1 MTNDAT
7 RHQRRLFD
15 AATFIKSA
23 PRLADIGED
32 IGAEVAFAGRSN
44 AGKSTALNALVG
56 QKALARTSR
65 TPGRTQMIN
74 LFGLG
79 GETEGARRRLV
90 DLPGYGFAKVPE
102 RVRRAWG
109 EAMAQYFAER
119 QSLVG
124 VVVIMDIRHP
134 LKALDQQ
141 MIDYA
146 VARGLPVLALLTKAD
161 KLSFG
166 QAKQTVARLAR
177 EHPLPDGEWMAFS
190 GTKGTHVREVRDV
203 ISAWLDRAPD

>member
-1 MTNDAT
+1 MTEDAA
-7 RHQRRLFD
+7 RPSRRLFD

-23 PRLADIGED
+23 PRLADIGAD
-32 IGAEVAFAGRSN
+32 DGREVAFAGRSN

-79 GETEGARRRLV
+79 GETEAARFRLV
-90 DLPGYGFAKVPE
+90 DLPGYGFAKVPQA
-102 RVRRAWG
+102 VRRQWG

-134 LKALDQQ
+134 AKDLDRQ
-141 MIDYA
+141 MLDYA
-146 VARGLPVLALLTKAD
+146 AVRGLPVLALLTKAD
-161 KLSFG
+161 KLGFG
-166 QAKQTVARLAR
+166 QIKQLSLI
-177 EHPLPDGEWMAFS
+177 H
-190 GTKGTHVREVRDV
+190 
-203 ISAWLDRAPD
+203 I

>member
-1 MTNDAT
+1 MTEDAA
-7 RHQRRLFD
+7 RASRRLFD

-32 IGAEVAFAGRSN
+32 AGAEVAFAGRSN

-79 GETEGARRRLV
+79 GETDGARYRLV

-102 RVRRAWG
+102 RVRRQWG

-134 LKALDQQ
+134 AKALDRQ
-141 MIDYA
+141 MLDYA
-146 VARGLPVLALLTKAD
+146 AARGLPVLALLTKAD
-161 KLSFG
+161 KLGFG
-166 QAKQTVARLAR
+166 QVKQTVLRLER
-177 EHPLPDGEWMAFS
+177 EHPLPNGQWMAFS
-190 GTKGTHVREVRDV
+190 GTKGTHVREARQV
-203 ISAWLDRAPD
+203 IADWLCGAAD

>member
-1 MTNDAT
+1 MTDDAPT
-7 RHQRRLFD
+7 PTRLFD

-23 PRLADIGED
+23 PRLTDIGED
-32 IGAEVAFAGRSN
+32 AGAEVAFAGRSN

-79 GETEGARRRLV
+79 GEKEEARYRLV
-90 DLPGYGFAKVPE
+90 DLPGYGFAKVPQA
-102 RVRRAWG
+102 VRRQWG
-109 EAMAQYFAER
+109 EAMGQYFAER

-134 LKALDQQ
+134 AKELDQQ
-141 MIDYA
+141 MLDYA
-146 VARGLPVLALLTKAD
+146 ASRGLPVLALLTKAD
-161 KLSFG
+161 KIGFG
-166 QAKQTVARLAR
+166 QVKQTVARLER
-177 EHPLPDGEWMAFS
+177 EHPLPNGQWMAFS
-190 GTKGTHVREVRDV
+190 GTKKTNVREARQV
-203 ISAWLDRAPD
+203 IAGWLTDAG

>member
-1 MTNDAT
+1 MTEDAN
-7 RHQRRLFD
+7 RPARRLFD

-32 IGAEVAFAGRSN
+32 RGAEVAFAGRSN

-79 GETEGARRRLV
+79 GEKEDARYRLV
-90 DLPGYGFAKVPE
+90 DLPGYGFAKVPQA
-102 RVRRAWG
+102 VRRAWG
-109 EAMAQYFAER
+109 ESMAQYFAER

-134 LKALDQQ
+134 AKELDQQ
-141 MIDYA
+141 MLEYA
-146 VARGLPVLALLTKAD
+146 LSRGLPVLVLLTKAD
-161 KLSFG
+161 KISFG
-166 QAKQTVARLAR
+166 QAKQTVARLER
-177 EHPLPDGEWMAFS
+177 EYPLPNGHWMTFS
-190 GTKGTHVREVRDV
+190 GTKGTHVKQAREV
-203 ISAWLDRAPD
+203 ITAWLQEAE

>member
-1 MTNDAT
+1 MTEDAFAAS
-7 RHQRRLFD
+7 RRLFD

-23 PRLADIGED
+23 PRLADIGAD
-32 IGAEVAFAGRSN
+32 AGAEVAFAGRSN

-79 GETEGARRRLV
+79 GEKEDAHYRLV
-90 DLPGYGFAKVPE
+90 DLPGYGFAKVPQA
-102 RVRRAWG
+102 VRRQWG
-109 EAMAQYFAER
+109 EAMGQYFAER

-134 LKALDQQ
+134 AKELDQQ
-141 MIDYA
+141 MLDYA
-146 VARGLPVLALLTKAD
+146 AARGLPVLALLTKAD
-161 KLSFG
+161 KLGFG
-166 QAKQTVARLAR
+166 KIKQTVARLER
-177 EHPLPDGEWMAFS
+177 EHPLPNGQWMAFS
-190 GTKGTHVREVRDV
+190 GTKNTNVREARAV
-203 ISAWLDRAPD
+203 IADWLMSAG